1 MLKYLEFLFLP
12 HEKNNHKPKVLHL
25 SSLLILFLIIG
36 FFQATLTLLTRLYP
50 GVLGFAANIQ
60 PERIVVLTNEQR
72 NNQGLGS
79 LTINSLLSEA
89 ARQKAAEMFTFGCWS
104 HNCNG
109 RNPWWFFK
117 NVSYNYLYAGENL
130 AKDFGDAETAVS
142 AWMDS
147 PTHRDNILNNNY
159 KEIGIAVVDGTLNG
173 EETTLIVQ
181 LFGTPAKAQVATLP
195 VAEKTAVQGV
205 EIKEGVSPVVPPE
218 AQTPQMLMIQ
228 NQIINKLPKISSF
241 DLTKWFYLML
251 VLLMIVV
258 FIIDALIISHKQIIR
273 ISGKSFVHISFFIII
288 LISIL
293 LSKAGRII

>member
-12 HEKNNHKPKVLHL
+12 HSKNNHKPKVLHP
-25 SSLLILFLIIG
+25 SSLLILLFIIG
-36 FFQATLTLLTRLYP
+36 FFQVSLTLLTRLYP

-60 PERIVVLTNEQR
+60 PERIVALTNEQR
-72 NNQGLGS
+72 NGQGMGS
-79 LTINSLLSEA
+79 LTINPSLSEA
-89 ARQKAAEMFTFGCWS
+89 ARQKASEMFTFGCWS

-109 RNPWWFFK
+109 RSPWWFFK

-147 PTHRDNILNNNY
+147 PTHRDNILNNKY

-195 VAEKTAVQGV
+195 AAEKTAVQG
-205 EIKEGVSPVVPPE
+205 EQIKEGESPLVLE
-218 AQTPQMLMIQ
+218 AQTPQILIMQ
-228 NQIINKLPKISSF
+228 NQIINNLPKISSF
-241 DLTKWFYLML
+241 DLTKWFYLSL
-251 VLLMIVV
+251 ILLMIIVFVV
-258 FIIDALIISHKQIIR
+258 DALIISHKQIVR